1 MKLSD
6 YMAVTQ
12 DTEGVLGKIIYYSV
26 SNILIDRD
34 EFQQIGKD
42 FGLAKVK
49 PARESP
55 ADAFSKATTAL
66 YERIT
71 VKNGSTPTIYR
82 VYCRNNK
89 RTEKD
94 IVSRELVKEEPGE
107 TTNSYTKLM
116 NIEFDKANESISF
129 FNKAYDSHV
138 DIESFCDE
146 TRRLY
151 DLYRTCY
158 NSTHVETVLEDLLQG
173 MQASKISIRG
183 RIFFVPKQNLGY
195 VSLFEDY
202 IDAISKKNNNV
213 GDVVCNSMFVVD
225 DEKQREKMK
234 DEFYANYKRD
244 IEEYQVR
251 IQNFIANGGNSKAVI
266 ERWLK
271 RIDDLKAKK
280 ATYEDVLRQQLNGLE
295 EDFDVLNVQAQELA
309 IRSGIF
315 QQGTLL
321 TAA

>member
-1 MKLSD
+1 
-6 YMAVTQ
+6 MAVTQ
-12 DTEGVLGKIIYYSV
+12 DTEGVLGKILYYSV
-26 SNILIDRD
+26 SNILIDRE

-49 PARESP
+49 PARESA

-71 VKNGSTPTIYR
+71 VKNGSTPTVYR
-82 VYCRNNK
+82 IYCRNNK

-94 IVSRELVKEEPGE
+94 IVSRELIKEEPDE
-107 TTNSYTKLM
+107 TSNSYTKLM
-116 NIEFDKANESISF
+116 NIEFDKASESISF
-129 FNKAYDSHV
+129 YNKVSDYDV
-138 DIESFCDE
+138 DVEKYCDE
-146 TRRLY
+146 TLRLY
-151 DLYRTCY
+151 NLHRTCY
-158 NSTHVETVLEDLLQG
+158 NSTHVETVLEDLLHG

-202 IDAISKKNNNV
+202 IDAIKLQNNNV
-213 GDVVCNSMFVVD
+213 GDIVCNSMFVVD

-244 IEEYQVR
+244 IEDYQFR
-251 IQNFIANGGNSKAVI
+251 IQNFIANGGTSKVVI

-280 ATYEDVLRQQLNGLE
+280 ATYEDVLREQLDGLE
-295 EDFDVLNVQAQELA
+295 SDFDVLNVQAQELA

-315 QQGTLL
+315 QQGTLM
-321 TAA
+321 AA